1 MYVSFH
7 GVKRRIIIRVF
18 VGICRKTLGFGRF
31 SRQPTHPTALHQFA
45 NMLNLSF
52 RRLRARFTLLAVVA
66 LSALLLRSVAFAQT
80 SVSNGSISGT
90 VTDSTGAVVPNAKVT
105 ITGPTGQ
112 TVRANTSDAGTYSSG
127 ALIPGFPPQKNR
139 IPRFWPK
146 PEGICGM
153 IAMPCLLPAS
163 SFS

>member
-1 MYVSFH
+1 
-7 GVKRRIIIRVF
+7 
-18 VGICRKTLGFGRF
+18 
-31 SRQPTHPTALHQFA
+31 
-45 NMLNLSF
+45 MLNLSF

-90 VTDSTGAVVPNAKVT
+90 VTDTTGAVVPNAKVT

-127 ALIPGFPPQKNR
+127 ALIPGCPPQKNR

-153 IAMPCLLPAS
+153 QLGRCSNCARQSPPTILIGS
-163 SFS
+163 SFITATVSILRRSIRRSPTCGSECWKHLTGAQSKFAL

>member
-1 MYVSFH
+1 
-7 GVKRRIIIRVF
+7 
-18 VGICRKTLGFGRF
+18 
-31 SRQPTHPTALHQFA
+31 
-45 NMLNLSF
+45 MLNLSF

-90 VTDSTGAVVPNAKVT
+90 VTDTTGAVVPNAKVT

-112 TVRANTSDAGTYSSG
+112 TVRANTSDAETDSSG
-127 ALIPGFPPQKNR
+127 ALIPGCPPQKNR